1 MRTPGTAATSAR
13 PIFGRVCVLTSDG
26 SVGGALDLRG
36 GLPYLVGRK
45 KGANVRITRV
55 AGCVL

>member
-1 MRTPGTAATSAR
+1 
-13 PIFGRVCVLTSDG
+13 VLTSDG